1 MQKIVPHLWFD
12 NNAHEAVV
20 FYAGLFNGSK
30 IGRIDTIEGTPS
42 GDSEL
47 ISFELEGQEF
57 MAISAGPYFKF
68 NPSISFMVLCD
79 TIEEVN
85 SKWKALSEDGIELM
99 PLTEYPFSRWY
110 GWIQDRYGLSWQ
122 LMLTEGEQIRQKIKV
137 SFLFS
142 KDSNGKTEEAL
153 KYYVD
158 VFREGE
164 ITAMVPYE
172 KGEAGAANAKI
183 KYAAFK
189 LFGMD
194 FVAMDHG
201 FDADFGFSE
210 AFSLIVNCR
219 DQAEIDYFWE
229 KLSAVPESEQCGWV
243 KDKFG
248 VSWQIVPENMSG
260 LMFDGTK
267 DEITR
272 VTAAMLKMKK
282 LDIEL
287 LKKAKSGL
295 II

>member
-1 MQKIVPHLWFD
+1 MKKIIPHLWFD

-20 FYAGLFNGSK
+20 FYTGLLDGSK
-30 IGRIDTIEGTPS
+30 IVRIDTIEGTPS

-47 ISFELEGQEF
+47 ISFELAGQEF

-79 TIEEVN
+79 TIEELN
-85 SKWKALSEDGIELM
+85 SKWEALSENGIALM
-99 PLTEYPFSRWY
+99 PLAAYPFSRWY
-110 GWIQDRYGLSWQ
+110 GWIQDRFGLSWQ
-122 LMLTEGEQIRQKIKV
+122 LMLAEEGQVEQKIKV
-137 SFLFS
+137 SLLFS
-142 KDSNGKTEEAL
+142 KESNGKAEEAL
-153 KYYVD
+153 HYYVD

-164 ITAMVPYE
+164 VTSIVPYE
-172 KGEAGAANAKI
+172 KGEASAAKAKI

-201 FDADFGFSE
+201 FDADFGFNE

-219 DQAEIDYFWE
+219 DQSEIDYFWD

-243 KDKFG
+243 KDRFG
-248 VSWQIVPENMSG
+248 VSWQIVPENMSV
-260 LMFDGTK
+260 LLFDGTK
-267 DEITR
+267 EEIRR
-272 VTAAMLKMKK
+272 VTEAMLKMKK

-295 II
+295 